1 MAKHSDPLRRKH
13 SKVCQVLDISETTF
27 RSVVAGLFSVGM
39 IDISTKSAVL
49 RKLGHEG
56 ADKLMDMLE
65 MKVDAKPERLSV
77 IVDVM
82 MQEEALRDV
91 LGDLAGGKIPSA
103 NSRETNS
110 SPAGMHVVSVW
121 GDLTS
126 FNGWDVQAYFSNPY
140 IFSYVTLDSYNQ
152 INMGYHQYSNHTL
165 CEVHVYNHNYMFY
178 V

>member
-91 LGDLAGGKIPSA
+91 LGDLAGGKIPSTKP
-103 NSRETNS
+103 RETNS
-110 SPAGMHVVSVW
+110 SPAGML
-121 GDLTS
+121 G
-126 FNGWDVQAYFSNPY
+126 
-140 IFSYVTLDSYNQ
+140 
-152 INMGYHQYSNHTL
+152 
-165 CEVHVYNHNYMFY
+165 
-178 V
+178 